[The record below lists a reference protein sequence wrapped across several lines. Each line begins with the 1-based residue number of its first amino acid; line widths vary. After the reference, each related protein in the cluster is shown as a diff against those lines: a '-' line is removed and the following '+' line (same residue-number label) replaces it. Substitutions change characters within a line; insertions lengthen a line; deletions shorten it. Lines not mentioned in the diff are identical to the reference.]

1 MLPCCGRRLDIEKLD
16 GGMMMDETM
25 SQVRSSALD
34 RVESDAPDAKYSR
47 ETVLS
52 VRRWSD
58 SLFSFV
64 MTRPAHFRFTAG
76 QFARIG
82 IEVAGDAPIVRAYSV
97 VSSPFAET
105 LEFFSIVVPD
115 GAFTSRLNSLQVGD
129 KLLLERIPYG
139 YLTLARY
146 QEPVPQDL
154 WLVATGTGLAPFL
167 SILQDFSVWQSYRHI
182 VLAYSVRTIEELAY
196 VNEINA
202 LAETFAEEA
211 GASFQFIPI
220 VTRDPSYRLHD
231 RLPELIANG
240 QLEQAANL
248 PMNVATSHVMLCG
261 NPQMIDDT
269 RHALKARGL
278 TMNRRG
284 VGNIAVENYW

>member
-1 MLPCCGRRLDIEKLD
+1 ML
-16 GGMMMDETM
+16 DEITFT
-25 SQVRSSALD
+25 SDVHAL
-34 RVESDAPDAKYSR
+34 DAKYSR
-47 ETVLS
+47 ETVLK
-52 VRRWSD
+52 VHRWSD

-82 IEVAGDAPIVRAYSV
+82 LEIEGDEPVVRAYSV

-105 LEFFSIVVPD
+105 LEFFSIVVPG
-115 GAFTSRLNSLQVGD
+115 GAFTSRLKDLQVGD

-154 WLVATGTGLAPFL
+154 WLLATGTGLAPFL
-167 SILQDFSVWQSYRHI
+167 SILQDFAVWQSYQHI

-196 VNEINA
+196 VDEINA
-202 LAETFAEEA
+202 LAATFADEG
-211 GASFQFIPI
+211 GATFQFIPI
-220 VTRDPSYRLHD
+220 VTRDPSFALHE
-231 RLPELIANG
+231 RLPALIESG
-240 QLEQAANL
+240 LLEQSAGMTLNAAS
-248 PMNVATSHVMLCG
+248 SHVMLCG
-261 NPQMIDDT
+261 NPQMVDDT
-269 RHALKARGL
+269 RNALKARGL
-278 TMNRRG
+278 IMNRRG

>member
-1 MLPCCGRRLDIEKLD
+1 
-16 GGMMMDETM
+16 MMIDEPLNCVKDTTVD
-25 SQVRSSALD
+25 QAEIGLH
-34 RVESDAPDAKYSR
+34 AKYSR

-64 MTRPAHFRFTAG
+64 ITRPAHYRFSAG

-82 IEVAGDAPIVRAYSV
+82 LEVLGDAPIVRAYSV

-115 GAFTSRLNSLQVGD
+115 GAFTSRLQSLQIGD
-129 KLLLERIPYG
+129 KILLERIPYG

-146 QEPVPQDL
+146 QEPLPQDL
-154 WLVATGTGLAPFL
+154 WLLATGTGLAPFL
-167 SILQDFSVWQSYRHI
+167 SILQDFTVWQSYQHI
-182 VLAYSVRTIEELAY
+182 ILVYSVRTIDELAY
-196 VNEINA
+196 VTEIHTF
-202 LAETFAEEA
+202 AETFSAE
-211 GASFQFIPI
+211 GHASFQFIPI
-220 VTRDPSYRLHD
+220 VTRDATFVLHE
-231 RLPELIANG
+231 RLPILIQSG
-240 QLEQAANL
+240 SLEKVAGIALDAAC
-248 PMNVATSHVMLCG
+248 SHVMLCG
-261 NPQMIDDT
+261 NPQMVDDT
-269 RHALKARGL
+269 RQALKARGL